1 MLGSLLRASAAAT
14 LALTIAL
21 AACVAGSYAATGP
34 AYTAATPVVDEVTG
48 TKANPAPWT
57 LSQGDPSASPYD
69 ESLPTFSFGGSP
81 LLEISGVKYPN
92 LAVYPSGKKASEV
105 PYSAGYAGTPGPQ
118 PGYCGKGGPNPET
131 GEINRE
137 PANVFLPMSPYYFPY
152 VMRNPNNPNVLT
164 GFFDYRPKEAEEALV
179 VANSFNNGQTW
190 NYVDERLQLNTNTCS
205 DGIQNDN
212 GQGHAYVQDI
222 GGTYYLYM
230 LNRVSGDS
238 LGQGLLV
245 YKLNWTPSSAYP
257 WGDPIGQLPVS
268 EPVGEGPNPANEE
281 TGGTPPGYAAGVT
294 KEEGKTTAAAT
305 VTVPNYQTNPKGGVN
320 IKVASTASLKE
331 VTANTGGEFF
341 DVGAETAYSSKKDAT
356 LPAIHCTET
365 TNKAETEFEGCVVV
379 NAAGVSIEKE
389 LQTVEVKTGDHLVA
403 APEVPDTAEVT
414 DPSSEGTATG
424 TGLQA
429 PDGVIGTVPVSS
441 LPATLPNG
449 TSRSSIPA
457 AATVFIYGEKIV
469 NYYSPATVKE
479 KTELAIP
486 TSGSGVSIHVSNFGG
501 LNGTGASSS
510 AQGTA
515 SLTGGYVPTTTP
527 TTSQPTTITLGYTAT
542 SLGKGGANEG
552 LATIACTGADTDFGG
567 TGKGDELT
575 GCTASTEGLPG
586 GATSVSVE
594 KEGKFEVGA
603 PGACLSPA
611 AVLAQTGE
619 GSTSVKKLFKNNED
633 YTVIRAAYTTNGIEF
648 HDLGIVDGVNEP
660 TYTGSAGD
668 ATLVGETA
676 KDRLRF
682 VASRGTIIETAQG
695 YTMFMSGADCNDG
708 DSDSFEQ
715 IFYSNST
722 NGIEWSQPVPLI
734 KNDPTFF
741 ASAYQNQRAAE
752 GVDLPLEVS
761 AYYSGRA
768 YDPNVFET
776 TSGGLAMTFS
786 GYRTAKPLPG
796 TGEEAKAIGTNPY
809 FQFTPTPTDPALYR
823 TVLTVP
829 INVKEA
835 GPEGKEGKEGKQGQ
849 EGKEGKQG
857 PEGEKGQQGPQGPQG
872 EPGPQ
877 GPQGPQ
883 GPTGP
888 QGPQGAQG
896 EPGTQGPQGPQGEKG
911 EQGLTGP
918 IGPQGPQGPQGEKGE
933 RGPQG
938 PQTTIGELTCIV
950 LTKKPHKALTLSC
963 HEVDPQVSQAS
974 IASADRVTK
983 VRIRIFDGRRTLAS
997 GAGSLRDGTVSA
1009 RLARRPGLPHGPY
1022 EVTVR
1027 LPSGAARSTVIWF
1040 G

>member
-1 MLGSLLRASAAAT
+1 MLRRPLLAITAAAVT
-14 LALTIAL
+14 LSVAL
-21 AACVAGSYAATGP
+21 AVGAAGSSASTGP
-34 AYTAATPVVDEVTG
+34 AYTAATPVVDEVMG
-48 TKANPAPWT
+48 TKADPAPWT

-69 ESLPTFSFGGSP
+69 LSLPTFSFGGSP
-81 LLEISGVKYPN
+81 LLEFSGVKYPN
-92 LAVYPSGKKASEV
+92 LAVYPAGKKATEV

-131 GEINRE
+131 GEVNRE
-137 PANVFLPMSPYYFPY
+137 PAGALLPMSPYYFPY
-152 VMRNPNNPNVLT
+152 VMRNPNNPDVLT

-179 VANSFNNGQTW
+179 IANSFNNGQTW
-190 NYVDERLQLNTNTCS
+190 HYVDERLELNANTCS

-212 GQGHAYVQDI
+212 GQGHPYVQDI

-245 YKLNWTPSSAYP
+245 YKLNWTPSREYP
-257 WGDPIGQLPVS
+257 WGDPISQLPVS

-294 KEEGKTTAAAT
+294 KEEGKTTATAT
-305 VTVPNYQTNPKGGVN
+305 VTVPNYQTNPKGGVS
-320 IKVASTASLKE
+320 IKVASAASLKE

-341 DVGAETAYSSKKDAT
+341 DVGAETAYSSKKDPT

-365 TNKAETEFEGCVVV
+365 TNKAETEFTGCVAV
-379 NAAGVSIEKE
+379 NAGGASIEKE
-389 LQTVEVKTGDHLVA
+389 LQTVEVKSGDHLVA

-414 DPSSEGTATG
+414 DPASEGTATG
-424 TGLQA
+424 AGLQA

-449 TSRSSIPA
+449 TSRSTIPA
-457 AATVFIYGEKIV
+457 TATVFIYGEKIV
-469 NYYSPATVKE
+469 NYYSPATIKE

-486 TSGSGVSIHVSNFGG
+486 TSGPGVSVHVSNFGG
-501 LNGTGASSS
+501 LSGTGADSG

-515 SLTGGYVPTTTP
+515 SLTNGYAPTATP
-527 TTSQPTTITLGYTAT
+527 TSSQPTTITLGYTAT
-542 SLGKGGANEG
+542 SLGKGAGNEG
-552 LATIACTGADTDFGG
+552 LASITCTGADTDFGG

-575 GCTASTEGLPG
+575 GCTASTEGLPS

-603 PGACLSPA
+603 PGACTSSA
-611 AVLAQTGE
+611 AALAQTGE

-668 ATLVGETA
+668 STLVGETG

-695 YTMFMSGADCNDG
+695 YTMFMSAADCNDG

-741 ASAYQNQRAAE
+741 ASAYQNALAAE
-752 GVDLPLEVS
+752 GIDERLEVS

-776 TSGGLAMTFS
+776 TNGGLAMTFS

-829 INVKEA
+829 INVKESGPKGEEGKQGPEGKEGQQGPKGEEGKQGPEGKEGQQGNEGPQGKEGPIGLTGPIGPVGPLGPEGREGKEGPIGPVGPQ
-835 GPEGKEGKEGKQGQ
+835 GPEGKEGKQGK
-849 EGKEGKQG
+849 EGKEGKV
-857 PEGEKGQQGPQGPQG
+857 
-872 EPGPQ
+872 
-877 GPQGPQ
+877 
-883 GPTGP
+883 
-888 QGPQGAQG
+888 
-896 EPGTQGPQGPQGEKG
+896 
-911 EQGLTGP
+911 
-918 IGPQGPQGPQGEKGE
+918 
-933 RGPQG
+933 
-938 PQTTIGELTCIV
+938 GELVCTI
-950 LTKKPHKALTLSC
+950 TSRHKKVLTLSC
-963 HEVDPQVSQAS
+963 HVAAS
-974 IASADRVTK
+974 ESSLASAASVSARKVKVRVTRGSA
-983 VRIRIFDGRRTLAS
+983 VVAS
-997 GAGSLRDGTVSA
+997 GVGSLRGRAVSA
-1009 RLARRPGLPHGPY
+1009 RLSTKHALASGRY
-1022 EVTVR
+1022 VVTVR
-1027 LPSGAARSTVIWF
+1027 LPGRAAAVTTVIV